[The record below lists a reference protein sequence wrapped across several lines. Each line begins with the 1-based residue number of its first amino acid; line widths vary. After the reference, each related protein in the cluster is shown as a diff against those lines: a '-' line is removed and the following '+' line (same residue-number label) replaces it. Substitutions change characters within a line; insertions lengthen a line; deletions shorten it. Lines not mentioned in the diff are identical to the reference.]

1 MIFLDNKVC
10 TFFGHRECPDSIRP
24 ELKRCLTGLI
34 EHDGV
39 DTFYVGNQGAF
50 DSMVRWVLEELHRQ
64 YPHIRC
70 TVVLAYLPQ
79 RSFASVGSFP
89 DTLLPAGIE
98 SVPRRYAIDWRN
110 RWMLDH
116 ADIVVTYVTHSWGG
130 AAKFAEM
137 ATRQKKTVINLADK
151 M

>member
-24 ELKRCLTGLI
+24 ELKRCLTELI
-34 EHDGV
+34 ECSGA

-50 DSMVRWVLEELHRQ
+50 DSMVHGALNELHEQ
-64 YPHIRC
+64 YPYIRC
-70 TVVLAYLPQ
+70 TVVLAYMPQ
-79 RSFASVGSFP
+79 GPSASVWSFP

-98 SVPRRYAIDWRN
+98 SVPRRYAIDRRN

-130 AAKFAEM
+130 AAKFAEI
-137 ATRQKKTVINLADK
+137 ATRQKKRVINLA
-151 M
+151 